1 VTQIIIHLKVGEVM
15 NGKKQHYRIIPYIF
29 LIPYFFAFITFRFG
43 PSIAGFFVS
52 LTRWN
57 IVGQAKFVGF
67 QNFIDLFEDPNFIK
81 SLTNT
86 LYFMLLT
93 VPALVIG
100 GLLIAMLVDQ
110 KLRGRYVTR
119 TFVFMPYVIMSTVVG
134 VIWMWIFDTHF
145 GILNYYLGFFGI
157 KPIAWLSSINW
168 AMPAVAIAT
177 IWWTIGFNMIL
188 FLAGLQDIPNELKEA
203 ARIDGA
209 SSWQVFWNVTFPLL
223 SPTTIVVVMLT
234 LINTFQVFAQVY
246 VMTGGGPAMAT
257 LTVVQYMYVQSFQYY
272 RLGYGSAIAY
282 IVFIFLV
289 GLILVERSIL
299 KKSGDIN

>member
-1 VTQIIIHLKVGEVM
+1 M
-15 NGKKQHYRIIPYIF
+15 NGKKRFYRVIPYLF
-29 LIPYFFAFITFRFG
+29 LIPYLFAFITFRFG

-57 IVGQAKFVGF
+57 IVGQAKFIGL
-67 QNFIDLFEDPNFIK
+67 QNFIELFHDPSFMK

-110 KLRGRYVTR
+110 PLKGRVVTR
-119 TFVFMPYVIMSTVVG
+119 TVVFMPYVIMSTVVG
-134 VIWMWIFDTHF
+134 VIWLWIFDAHF
-145 GILNYYLGFFGI
+145 GILNYYLRFFGI
-157 KPIAWLSSINW
+157 RPIAWLSSVNW

-234 LINTFQVFAQVY
+234 LISTFQVFAQVY
-246 VMTGGGPAMAT
+246 VMTGGGPSMAT

-272 RLGYGSAIAY
+272 RLGYGAAIAY
-282 IVFIFLV
+282 VIFIFLV
-289 GLILVERSIL
+289 AFILLERKFL
-299 KKSGDIN
+299 KSSGDLN

>member
-1 VTQIIIHLKVGEVM
+1 MV
-15 NGKKQHYRIIPYIF
+15 PYLF
-29 LIPYFFAFITFRFG
+29 LLPYLFAFITFRFG

-67 QNFIDLFEDPNFIK
+67 RNFIDLFQDPNFIK
-81 SLTNT
+81 SLINT

-100 GLLIAMLVDQ
+100 GLMIAMLVDQ
-110 KLRGRYVTR
+110 PLRGRTATR

-134 VIWMWIFDTHF
+134 VIWLWIFDAQY
-145 GILNYYLGFFGI
+145 GILNYYIGLLGI
-157 KPIAWLSSINW
+157 RPIAWLSNVNW

-209 SSWQVFWNVTFPLL
+209 SSWQTFWNITLPLL
-223 SPTTIVVVMLT
+223 RPTTIIVVMLT

-246 VMTGGGPAMAT
+246 VMTGGGPEMAT

-272 RLGYGSAIAY
+272 RLGYGSAISY
-282 IVFIFLV
+282 IVFVFLV
-289 GLILVERSIL
+289 GLILLERGLL
-299 KKSGDIN
+299 KKSGDLD

>member
-1 VTQIIIHLKVGEVM
+1 MQS
-15 NGKKQHYRIIPYIF
+15 KKKSYKWVPYLF
-29 LIPYFFAFITFRFG
+29 LVPYLIAFFAFRFG
-43 PSIAGFFVS
+43 PSIAGFFIS

-67 QNFIDLFEDPNFIK
+67 NNFVELFKDPNFIK
-81 SLTNT
+81 SLVNT

-93 VPALVIG
+93 VPSLVIG

-110 KLRGRYVTR
+110 PLKGRMAAR

-134 VIWMWIFDTHF
+134 VIWLWIFDTHF
-145 GILNYYLGFFGI
+145 GILNYYLGFLGI

-177 IWWTIGFNMIL
+177 VWWTIGFNMIL

-209 SSWQVFWNVTFPLL
+209 SSWQVFWNVTLPLL
-223 SPTTIVVVMLT
+223 TPTTIVVVMLT

-246 VMTGGGPAMAT
+246 VMTGGGPSMAT

-282 IVFIFLV
+282 VIFMFLV
-289 GLILVERSIL
+289 AFILIEKKFL
-299 KKSGDIN
+299 KRFGDEN

>member
-1 VTQIIIHLKVGEVM
+1 MKS
-15 NGKKQHYRIIPYIF
+15 KKKSYKWVPYLF
-29 LIPYFFAFITFRFG
+29 LVPYLIAFFAFRFG
-43 PSIAGFFVS
+43 PSIAGFFIS

-67 QNFIDLFEDPNFIK
+67 NNFVELFKDPNFIK
-81 SLTNT
+81 SLVNT

-93 VPALVIG
+93 VPSLVIG

-110 KLRGRYVTR
+110 PLKGRMAAR

-134 VIWMWIFDTHF
+134 VIWLWIFDTHF
-145 GILNYYLGFFGI
+145 GILNYYLGFLGI

-177 IWWTIGFNMIL
+177 VWWTIGFNMIL

-209 SSWQVFWNVTFPLL
+209 SSWQVFWNVTLPLL
-223 SPTTIVVVMLT
+223 TPTTIVVVMLT

-246 VMTGGGPAMAT
+246 VMTGGGPSMAT

-282 IVFIFLV
+282 VIFMFLV
-289 GLILVERSIL
+289 AFILIEKKFL
-299 KKSGDIN
+299 KRFGDEN